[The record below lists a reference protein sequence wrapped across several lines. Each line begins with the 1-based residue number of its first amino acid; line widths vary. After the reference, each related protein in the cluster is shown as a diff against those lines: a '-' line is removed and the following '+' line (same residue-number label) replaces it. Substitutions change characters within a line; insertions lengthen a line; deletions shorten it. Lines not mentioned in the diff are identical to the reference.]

1 MELNENYQ
9 QFREQFSLL
18 SMEPLK
24 KYTTFR
30 VGGPADL
37 LAVPG
42 SVQQLK
48 DLLKAA
54 RQRQIP
60 VTILGGGANTLVSDE
75 GIRGLVLV
83 LKRLRARL
91 DVVDAHK
98 VMAFSGESL
107 AAVVR
112 FSSDQGL
119 SGLEFATGIPG
130 TIGGAVIMN
139 AGTKDKWMSHVLS
152 SIDVMDP
159 ESLEVETIPAKDLRF
174 EYRKLDLPGKI
185 IISVML
191 DLVPGD
197 PGAIKEKIQAHQEQ
211 KRLTQPIA
219 EASAGCF
226 FKNPS
231 PDKPAG
237 KLIEEAGLK
246 GMELNGAKVSD
257 LHANFIVNTGNAS
270 CKDILALSEKVKQ
283 AVFETFNITL
293 ETEIK
298 VTGHE

>member
-1 MELNENYQ
+1 MEFNDNYQ
-9 QFREQFSLL
+9 QFKEQFSLL

-24 KYTTFR
+24 KYTSFR

-37 LAVPG
+37 LALPG

-60 VTILGGGANTLVSDE
+60 VTILGGGSNTLVSDE

-83 LKRLRARL
+83 LKRFRARL
-91 DVVDAHK
+91 DVVEARRVK
-98 VMAFSGESL
+98 ALCGEAL

-119 SGLEFATGIPG
+119 SGLEFAAGIPG
-130 TIGGAVIMN
+130 TIGGAVMMN

-174 EYRKLDLPGKI
+174 EYRKLGLPGKI
-185 IISVML
+185 IISAML

-197 PGAIKEKIQAHQEQ
+197 PAAIKEKIRSHQER

-219 EASAGCF
+219 EASGGCF

-231 PDKPAG
+231 PDNPAG

-257 LHANFIVNTGNAS
+257 LHANFIVNTGGAS
-270 CKDILALSEKVKQ
+270 CRDILALSEKVKQ
-283 AVFETFNITL
+283 TVFETFNITL
-293 ETEIK
+293 ETEVK